1 MSIWILRWC
10 FLPQNNWHFVI
21 PLYKLRFSRG
31 PTRHC
36 PPRWF
41 HICLLR
47 ICLPICIGIL
57 LGGNGRMKVVMHLG
71 HGRKERKTT
80 RPFCFVFFLRG
91 KNMEEYV
98 FFFVGGSGQEYAKI
112 FDQCFREGERIF
124 KPLPSRLG
132 WSGTV
137 GTWFFC
143 VQKAD

>member
-1 MSIWILRWC
+1 MD
-10 FLPQNNWHFVI
+10 PQVMLSPPKITGHFVI

-80 RPFCFVFFLRG
+80 RPFCFVFFFEGEEYGRICVLFLLGGVG
-91 KNMEEYV
+91 KNMQKYLISVFGRENEYLNLYPAV
-98 FFFVGGSGQEYAKI
+98 WAEMELLELDSFVYKKT
-112 FDQCFREGERIF
+112 D
-124 KPLPSRLG
+124 
-132 WSGTV
+132 
-137 GTWFFC
+137 
-143 VQKAD
+143 